1 MREFNVAYFTASC
14 DDVETNTRFAKELQ
28 LDYPILSD
36 PDRKVARAYGL
47 IKGTRPFPSRTT
59 IYIDKKG
66 KIAYID
72 KKVKPGQHGEDIVK
86 KLQELKFEPAKRDR
100 T

>member
-36 PDRKVARAYGL
+36 PDGKVARAYGL
-47 IKGTRPFPSRTT
+47 IKGTGRFPSRTT

-72 KKVKPGQHGEDIVK
+72 KNVKPGQHGADIVK
-86 KLQELKFEPAKRDR
+86 KLQELKFEPAKKDR